1 MRRYLTE
8 PETPIANKLFARGQ
22 PHRYLG
28 RRFFVAA
35 DGARRAIDV
44 WELTCACGATFRVC
58 AYLEFRDPDPAPTQ
72 CRSCRWKAKIAA
84 RRETE
89 SVAKSIA
96 EMLR

>member
-1 MRRYLTE
+1 MHLVD
-8 PETPIANKLFARGQ
+8 PETPIANKPFARGQ
-22 PHRYLG
+22 AHRYLG

-44 WELTCACGATFRVC
+44 WESACACGSTFRVC
-58 AYLEFRDPDPAPTQ
+58 AYLESHNPDPAPRQ
-72 CRSCRWKAKIAA
+72 CRSCRWKAKLAA
-84 RRETE
+84 RREAK